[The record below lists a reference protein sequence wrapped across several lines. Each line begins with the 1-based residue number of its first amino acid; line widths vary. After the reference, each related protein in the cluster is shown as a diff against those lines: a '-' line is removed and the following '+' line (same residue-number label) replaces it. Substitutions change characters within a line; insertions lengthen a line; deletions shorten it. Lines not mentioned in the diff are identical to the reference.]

1 MSEHDAGAGAGA
13 GLSGREGQPERA
25 GQPVRSGLE
34 AEEARVGSP
43 ALRLVGLVVRRP
55 DGSPSAPIDLELPR
69 GGAATLLGDPDGVPS
84 AVLRVV
90 AGLERP
96 LAGQVLFGGGDG
108 ADAGDRSGSGSGSG
122 SGSRGHGAGAGDR
135 SGSGSGSHGS
145 SAGRPDVGLVTRQH
159 ELLGSLTAAENVAL
173 PLLARTP
180 GALDSWTDVERLLDS
195 LGVPE
200 ASWHN
205 LLEQL
210 SGGQQQ
216 RVAVA
221 RALAGRPAVL
231 CLDDPTSELDPGSAA
246 VVWGVVDAARR
257 DGAAVLSAGSPD
269 HVVRPGFDLF
279 SVR

>member
-1 MSEHDAGAGAGA
+1 MSERDAGAGASAGA
-13 GLSGREGQPERA
+13 GPGAVPSEQAGQPEQV
-25 GQPVRSGLE
+25 GQPVRAGLS

-55 DGSPSAPIDLELPR
+55 DGSPSAPVDLVLSR
-69 GGAATLLGDPDGVPS
+69 GEAAVLLGDPDGVPS

-96 LAGQVLFGGGDG
+96 LAGQVLFGDGGGDG
-108 ADAGDRSGSGSGSG
+108 AGASDRSGSGSG
-122 SGSRGHGAGAGDR
+122 RP
-135 SGSGSGSHGS
+135 
-145 SAGRPDVGLVTRQH
+145 GRTDVGLVTRQH

-180 GALDSWTDVERLLDS
+180 GALASWTEVEQLLDG

-246 VVWGVVDAARR
+246 VVWDVVDAARR

-269 HVVRPGFDLF
+269 DVAREGVALL

>member
-1 MSEHDAGAGAGA
+1 MSEHDAGAGA

-55 DGSPSAPIDLELPR
+55 DGSPSAPVDLELPR

-108 ADAGDRSGSGSGSG
+108 A
-122 SGSRGHGAGAGDR
+122 GAGDG

-145 SAGRPDVGLVTRQH
+145 RAGRPDVGLVTRQH

-180 GALDSWTDVERLLDS
+180 GALDSWTDVEQLLDG

-269 HVVRPGFDLF
+269 HVVRPGVALL

>member
-1 MSEHDAGAGAGA
+1 M
-13 GLSGREGQPERA
+13 
-25 GQPVRSGLE
+25 GQPVRPGLT

-55 DGSPSAPIDLELPR
+55 DGSPSAPIDLVLPR
-69 GGAATLLGDPDGVPS
+69 GEAAVLLGDPDGVPS

-96 LAGQVLFGGGDG
+96 LAGQVLL
-108 ADAGDRSGSGSGSG
+108 
-122 SGSRGHGAGAGDR
+122 GSRGGAGAGDGSGDG
-135 SGSGSGSHGS
+135 SGSGRGSGSHGS
-145 SAGRPDVGLVTRQH
+145 RASRPDVGLVTRQH

-180 GALDSWTDVERLLDS
+180 GALDSWTDVEQLLDG

-246 VVWGVVDAARR
+246 VVWDAVDAARR

-269 HVVRPGFDLF
+269 DVARAGVALL

>member
-1 MSEHDAGAGAGA
+1 MTESDADAGPTGQ
-13 GLSGREGQPERA
+13 SGQA
-25 GQPVRSGLE
+25 DQPVRPGLE

-69 GGAATLLGDPDGVPS
+69 GAAATLLGDPDGVPS

-108 ADAGDRSGSGSGSG
+108 AGVGD
-122 SGSRGHGAGAGDR
+122 
-135 SGSGSGSHGS
+135 GSGSHG
-145 SAGRPDVGLVTRQH
+145 GRASGPDVGLVTRQH

-173 PLLARTP
+173 PLLARSP
-180 GALDSWTDVERLLDS
+180 GALDSWTDVERLLDR

-221 RALAGRPAVL
+221 RALVARPAVL
-231 CLDDPTSELDPGSAA
+231 CLDDPTSELDPGSAE

-257 DGAAVLSAGSPD
+257 DGAAVLRAGSPD
-269 HVVRPGFDLF
+269 DVDREGVALL

>member
-1 MSEHDAGAGAGA
+1 MSERDAGAGASA
-13 GLSGREGQPERA
+13 GLSGQA
-25 GQPVRSGLE
+25 GQPIRPGLE

-43 ALRLVGLVVRRP
+43 ALSLVGLVVRRP
-55 DGSPSAPIDLELPR
+55 DGSPSTPVDLVLAR

-108 ADAGDRSGSGSGSG
+108 A
-122 SGSRGHGAGAGDR
+122 GAGD
-135 SGSGSGSHGS
+135 GSGSHGGRAS
-145 SAGRPDVGLVTRQH
+145 RPDVGLVTRQH

-180 GALDSWTDVERLLDS
+180 GALDSWTDVEQLLDG

-246 VVWGVVDAARR
+246 VVWDVVDAARR
-257 DGAAVLSAGSPD
+257 DGAAVLSAGPPD
-269 HVVRPGFDLF
+269 DGERGGVALL

>member
-1 MSEHDAGAGAGA
+1 MSELD
-13 GLSGREGQPERA
+13 PDVRA
-25 GQPVRSGLE
+25 RP
-34 AEEARVGSP
+34 ATEEARVDSP

-55 DGSPSAPIDLELPR
+55 DGSPSAPIDLVVAR
-69 GGAATLLGDPDGVPS
+69 GGAAVLLGDPDGVPS

-90 AGLERP
+90 AGLEQS
-96 LAGQVLFGGGDG
+96 LAGQVLFGDAAAVRGG
-108 ADAGDRSGSGSGSG
+108 GSG
-122 SGSRGHGAGAGDR
+122 D
-135 SGSGSGSHGS
+135 
-145 SAGRPDVGLVTRQH
+145 GRPDVGLVTRQH
-159 ELLGSLTAAENVAL
+159 ELLGSLTAAENVAV
-173 PLLARTP
+173 PLLARSSGAR
-180 GALDSWTDVERLLDS
+180 GALASWTEIEQLLGR

-221 RALAGRPAVL
+221 RALVGRPAVL

-246 VVWGVVDAARR
+246 VVRDVVDAARR

-269 HVVRPGFDLF
+269 DAERPGVALL
-279 SVR
+279 SVT

>member
-55 DGSPSAPIDLELPR
+55 DGSPSAPIDLAVAR
-69 GGAATLLGDPDGVPS
+69 GEAAVLLGDPDGVPS

-96 LAGQVLFGGGDG
+96 LAGQVLFGGGD
-108 ADAGDRSGSGSGSG
+108 A
-122 SGSRGHGAGAGDR
+122 AGAGDR
-135 SGSGSGSHGS
+135 SGSSSGSGSHGGGGGS
-145 SAGRPDVGLVTRQH
+145 SGSHGSRASRPDVGLVTRQH

-180 GALDSWTDVERLLDS
+180 GALASWTDVEQLLDG

-221 RALAGRPAVL
+221 RALVTRPAVL
-231 CLDDPTSELDPGSAA
+231 CLDDPTSELDPGSAE

-257 DGAAVLSAGSPD
+257 DGAAVLSTGSPD
-269 HVVRPGFDLF
+269 DVVRPGAALL

>member
-1 MSEHDAGAGAGA
+1 MSEGDAGA
-13 GLSGREGQPERA
+13 GLSGQPELTA
-25 GQPVRSGLE
+25 Q
-34 AEEARVGSP
+34 EARTGSP

-55 DGSPSAPIDLELPR
+55 DGSPSAPIDLVVER
-69 GGAATLLGDPDGVPS
+69 GGAAVLLGDPDGVPS

-96 LAGQVLFGGGDG
+96 LAGDVSFGNGT
-108 ADAGDRSGSGSGSG
+108 DA
-122 SGSRGHGAGAGDR
+122 GAGAGKGGGGGR
-135 SGSGSGSHGS
+135 GGHGGH
-145 SAGRPDVGLVTRQH
+145 AGRPDVGLVTRQH

-173 PLLARTP
+173 PLLARSS
-180 GALDSWTDVERLLDS
+180 GALGSWTEIEQLLGR

-221 RALAGRPAVL
+221 RALVARPAVL
-231 CLDDPTSELDPGSAA
+231 CLDDPTSELDPASAA
-246 VVWGVVDAARR
+246 VVQDVVDAARR
-257 DGAAVLSAGSPD
+257 DGAAVLSTGSPD
-269 HVVRPGFDLF
+269 DVELPGAALL